1 MLRSISPALPLVA
14 LAAALTALPM
24 AALADD
30 SGPALEVPSAHARLG
45 VERVRFGAD
54 SERVGLVGASY
65 LVDVGG
71 LPGVSLGPALYGATT
86 GQRGGFFSLGGEAAW
101 RQRLVGPFGLELG
114 VYAGGGGGGGVS
126 QGNGLMVRPHADL
139 VWDLGGIA
147 LGVSVSHV
155 RFSNGQIDG
164 TQVGLVLNTSNDFRF
179 VSASRLDQPTLSG
192 GRGGLGFDRVQLV
205 TGVYRTP
212 AGKLLEDGDPLPR
225 TISTLGVRAEQSWGE
240 HGLWGIEANRAA
252 RGGVGGY
259 AEVLGT
265 VGMED
270 EVVRDVL
277 TLGGRVGL
285 GAGGGGGVSTGGGLL
300 AKAALYGIVR
310 VTGDLGISLEGGVTR
325 APNGNFRAVQGS
337 AALVWALDSPDSAGA
352 PARPSRTEFSA
363 GVVDHDV
370 PHRGGDTTSLRAVT
384 LKIDRYVTP
393 GLYVS
398 GEALGAAGGNSGGYS
413 GALIGAGWTQRFG
426 GRFHAGAELLA
437 GAAGGG
443 GVDSGGALLQPR
455 GFAGVQLTPALA
467 ARVGLG
473 RVKATRGALDA
484 TLVDAS
490 LVFTYGV
497 SGN

>member
-1 MLRSISPALPLVA
+1 MHRSVSPALPALALVA
-14 LAAALTALPM
+14 ALSAMPATGF
-24 AALADD
+24 ADD
-30 SGPALEVPSAHARLG
+30 GPSLEVPSAHARLG
-45 VERVRFGAD
+45 IERVRFGDD

-71 LPGVSLGPALYGATT
+71 LPGVSLGPALYGAAT

-101 RQRLVGPFGLELG
+101 RQRVLGPVGVELG
-114 VYAGGGGGGGVS
+114 IYAGGGGGGGVS

-139 VWDLGGIA
+139 LWDLGGVA

-155 RFSNGQIDG
+155 RFSNGRIDG

-192 GRGGLGFDRVQLV
+192 GRAGLGFDRVQLV
-205 TGVYRTP
+205 AGVYRTP
-212 AGKLLEDGDPLPR
+212 AGKLLEDGEPLPR

-265 VGMED
+265 VGLED
-270 EVVRDVL
+270 EVVRDTL
-277 TLGGRVGL
+277 TLGGRIGL
-285 GAGGGGGVSTGGGLL
+285 GAGGGGSVSTGGGLL
-300 AKAALYGIVR
+300 VKAALYGIVR
-310 VTGDLGISLEGGVTR
+310 VTGDLGISLEAGATR

-337 AALVWALDSPDSAGA
+337 AALVWALDDPDSAGA
-352 PARPSRTEFSA
+352 PTRPSRTDFSA
-363 GVVDHDV
+363 GAVGYDA
-370 PHRGGDTTSLRAVT
+370 PHAVGGTSSLRAVT
-384 LKIDRYVTP
+384 LKIDRYLTS
-393 GLYVS
+393 GLYIS
-398 GEALGAAGGNSGGYS
+398 GEAFGAAGGDAGGYS
-413 GALIGAGWTQRFG
+413 GALIGAGWNQRFA

-437 GAAGGG
+437 GASGGG

-455 GFAGVQLTPALA
+455 LFAGVQLTPALA

-473 RVKATRGALDA
+473 RIKATRGALDA